1 MTKEEIAQELIERY
15 ARFANMVD
23 ALGESFDKAP
33 EGKWTPGQQ
42 LEHLGKSVKPIAQGL
57 RLPYFLLKWKFWTAN
72 RPSRTYDEVV
82 AKYLNKIPKGYIPG
96 KQYLPAPVSIEKKSD
111 LKRGLDRSVRSIAR
125 SLNKMSEKQVDEL
138 VLPHPLIGR
147 ITLREMMYFTLY
159 HVDHH
164 YANVQ
169 RDQKNLS

>member
-1 MTKEEIAQELIERY
+1 MTKAEISQELIERY
-15 ARFANMVD
+15 ARFVKMVD
-23 ALGESFDKAP
+23 DLGDSFEKAP

-42 LEHLGKSVKPIAQGL
+42 LEHLCKSVKPLDQGL

-82 AKYLNKIPKGYIPG
+82 AKYLKKIPKGYVPS
-96 KQYLPAPVSIEKKSD
+96 KQYLPAPVSITTKSALNRRIEK
-111 LKRGLDRSVRSIAR
+111 SVQSIVR
-125 SLNKMSEKQVDEL
+125 SLNKMSEKQIDQL
-138 VLPHPLIGR
+138 VLPHPLLGR

-164 YANVQ
+164 YANVE
-169 RDQKNLS
+169 RDQQNLN